1 MNPITLCDAD
11 HHSQTVSL
19 SSIEDAAVAHC
30 PPCLVSQTKGCATTP
45 SALLSMSAAGHWHSV
60 GCLDRQQSVAH
71 VLMSTALQPFS
82 NGSVMRACNVVR
94 LVRRSR
100 QTHGT
105 PLFPAC
111 TSVVHVQTQ
120 IPATLCGLE
129 GCSHVCLCPSPT
141 GVHNPPVHLIPQNLV
156 SAVLNKGKIQ
166 MRIKKSIAPGEAQQ
180 NEQAQHK

>member
-1 MNPITLCDAD
+1 MTPRRSSQSDRSKMWLWCIAHRAWLAGPKGALPHHLLC
-11 HHSQTVSL
+11 SQRAGT
-19 SSIEDAAVAHC
+19 
-30 PPCLVSQTKGCATTP
+30 
-45 SALLSMSAAGHWHSV
+45 AGHWHSV
-60 GCLDRQQSVAH
+60 GCFERQQAVAH

-120 IPATLCGLE
+120 IPATVCGPT

-141 GVHNPPVHLIPQNLV
+141 GVQNPPVHLIPQNLV
-156 SAVLNKGKIQ
+156 SAVLNK
-166 MRIKKSIAPGEAQQ
+166 
-180 NEQAQHK
+180 